1 MRRRLHT
8 SQGRVKITP
17 SGRNINAR
25 PRHVCISRARSLKP
39 RPVRPSLS
47 ASAAATAGEGST
59 LDDSAAP
66 TGRVP
71 APDPGRVRDQSLLQ
85 VITDRLPIGIAYV
98 DPDRIYRFANMRF
111 AAAYGLTPD
120 TILGMRAQDFIGSDA
135 MELGDPFFEAAF
147 RGTAVDF
154 LHPARH
160 ADGRNLTVRT
170 FLRPDISAEGA
181 VRGFF
186 VCSFN
191 VTREKEAEAAL
202 LHARKLDAV
211 GQMASGIAHDVN
223 NLLAVI
229 LGTIEPLR
237 DRIADPDLREQFL
250 DPALHAVDQ
259 GRTLTRQL
267 LAFAR
272 RQPLRPEPVD
282 PEACLKDV
290 VRLLRRTLPADIA
303 LDTEIRGTPPAVF
316 LDRAQFEV
324 ALLNLGLNARD
335 AMPEGGRIGIG
346 LVHPSPGAGAGFVR
360 LTVSDSGCGIA
371 AEHLGQI
378 FEPFFTTKPGGQ
390 GTGLGLSM
398 VWGFVRQS
406 AGRIAVDS
414 RPGEGTRFLL
424 DLPVAAQPARP
435 AGPPAQTS
443 APDRPRPAARF
454 VLVVDDNHALRRA
467 IRRQL
472 SAAGHRVVEADSA
485 EEALPLIAAL
495 DGLDVLLSDVVMP
508 GMSGTDLAAA
518 ARDLRPGLRVVLMTG
533 TDPKDGATP
542 AATVAAGSLPL
553 LRKPFP
559 AGALV
564 AAVEAAGP
572 C

>member
-1 MRRRLHT
+1 M
-8 SQGRVKITP
+8 
-17 SGRNINAR
+17 
-25 PRHVCISRARSLKP
+25 
-39 RPVRPSLS
+39 
-47 ASAAATAGEGST
+47 
-59 LDDSAAP
+59 
-66 TGRVP
+66 
-71 APDPGRVRDQSLLQ
+71 RDQSLLQ

-160 ADGRNLTVRT
+160 VDGRNLTVRT

-237 DRIADPDLREQFL
+237 ERIADPDLREQFL

-290 VRLLRRTLPADIA
+290 IRLLRRTLPADIA

-335 AMPEGGRIGIG
+335 AMPAGGRIAIG
-346 LVHPSPGAGAGFVR
+346 LAHPSPGAGAGFVR
-360 LTVSDSGCGIA
+360 LTVSDNGCGIA

-406 AGRIAVDS
+406 AGSIAVES
-414 RPGEGTRFLL
+414 RPGEGTCFLL
-424 DLPVAAQPARP
+424 DLPVAAQPVRP
-435 AGPPAQTS
+435 AAGPPV
-443 APDRPRPAARF
+443 PDSLPPAMAEPEPTAARF
-454 VLVVDDNHALRRA
+454 VLVVDDNQALRRA

-495 DGLDVLLSDVVMP
+495 DGLDVLLSDMVMP
-508 GMSGTDLAAA
+508 GMSGPDLAAA

-533 TDPKDGATP
+533 TDPKDSATP
-542 AATVAAGSLPL
+542 EAAAAAGALPL

-564 AAVEAAGP
+564 AAVEGAGP